1 MCRAAIFY
9 GRRPLVMRIFLLLLV
24 FALSALPAEG
34 QTIWSRPYEPNQFAV
49 EVIAP
54 DAPGDASALSG
65 ATFVTG
71 TFSINNNIEF
81 AAELPMARYG
91 ATADGVSSRTAL
103 GNPYVGFGFSSTTL
117 PVLVQVGARLPVAP
131 SNAATRL
138 GEAADVGRTPAFRPE
153 EFAPSLLLNGRLSIG
168 RNSTLRLRTGAQ
180 YASRPRT
187 GGGTDRD
194 WRLLYESQIWR
205 EGDRLLT
212 GFSVAGQATLTK
224 PRGTRHHAAISI
236 MGNWRRVQPGLVT
249 GMSMND
255 LFLDGD
261 FSPFVGL
268 TLSITYMRK

>member
-1 MCRAAIFY
+1 
-9 GRRPLVMRIFLLLLV
+9 MRTLFLLLF
-24 FALSALPAEG
+24 FALSVLPAKG

-54 DAPGDASALSG
+54 DAPDDASALSG
-65 ATFVTG
+65 ATFLTG
-71 TFSINNNIEF
+71 TFSLSNNIEF
-81 AAELPMARYG
+81 AAELPVARYG
-91 ATADGVSSRTAL
+91 ATTEGVSSKTAL

-138 GEAADVGRTPAFRPE
+138 GEAADLGRTPAFRPE

-168 RNSTLRLRTGAQ
+168 QNSTLRLRTGAQ
-180 YASRPRT
+180 YATRPRA

-205 EGDRLLT
+205 EGNRLIT
-212 GFSVAGQATLTK
+212 GLSVAGQATLTK

-236 MGNWRRVQPGLVT
+236 MGNWRHVQPGLVT
-249 GMSMND
+249 GVSVNE
-255 LFLDGD
+255 LFRDGTL
-261 FSPFVGL
+261 SPFVGL
-268 TLSITYMRK
+268 TLSITYMRR